1 LIKYLK
7 ERKNRMGKALIQ
19 GGQKITLDVDLF
31 YIYKQS
37 KYPSYFAFIIDYF
50 KSKTGNAIESGKYRR
65 A

>member
-1 LIKYLK
+1 
-7 ERKNRMGKALIQ
+7 MGKALIQ